1 MLTVFVAT
9 FVIFALVILGMSLG
23 YLIKRKSIQGS
34 CGGISSLG
42 MEKVCDCPE
51 PCDARKK
58 TPGSRSAAQ
67 AGSHPI
73 ISRPHRAAFFDLP
86 GFRFRRRVYHHAVGA
101 KLACGTKIIGT
112 INAEEDNMGFAL

>member
-9 FVIFALVILGMSLG
+9 FVIFALVISGNVAWLSDQAQKYSGQLRRDLIAG
-23 YLIKRKSIQGS
+23 YGKGLRLSRALRCAQ
-34 CGGISSLG
+34 
-42 MEKVCDCPE
+42 
-51 PCDARKK
+51 K

-73 ISRPHRAAFFDLP
+73 NSRPHRAAFFDLP
-86 GFRFRRRVYHHAVGA
+86 GFRFRRRVYHYAVGA